1 MASYPNTIYSP
12 RTRENRSGVV
22 YDDTKKTI
30 WFKED
35 ADAIE
40 AEIVALE
47 TELEAAKT
55 REYADND
62 AAKGAGLTDGQL
74 YRTGDVLKIVHS

>member
-1 MASYPNTIYSP
+1 MASYPSSIYEP
-12 RTRENRSGVV
+12 RTRENRSGVT
-22 YDDTKKTI
+22 YDATKKTI

-40 AEIVALE
+40 NEIIALE
-47 TELEAAKT
+47 TELLGALT
-55 REYADND
+55 REYDDNA
-62 AAKGAGLTDGQL
+62 AAKAGGLTDGQL